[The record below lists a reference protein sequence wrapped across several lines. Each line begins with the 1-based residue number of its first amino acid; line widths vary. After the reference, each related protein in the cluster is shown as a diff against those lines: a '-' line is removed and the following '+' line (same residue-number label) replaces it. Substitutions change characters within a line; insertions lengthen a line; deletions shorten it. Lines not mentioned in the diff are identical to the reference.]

1 MKSINIVG
9 HEKPIVSIKF
19 NREDDLL
26 FSGAQDRKIAMYS
39 TETNE
44 RIGTFLHD
52 ASVNCMTIS
61 PDSKYLISGDNYGG
75 IYIWS
80 CYDGKRLGKIDTEL
94 TSGVSSIDL
103 GVSDSKIVASL
114 PSRRKQDK
122 GNLIFFDI
130 NDVLKGKS
138 QDGIS
143 YLKDF
148 QNTIINS
155 ELGNNINHC
164 KFMNANT
171 NLLCALD
178 NGFVQV
184 LDLKNNGKI
193 INEQK
198 MHDGIIMDLDL
209 TLKEE
214 LALVTSKDKTATLFD
229 PETLKIVQKYMP
241 DHPKRNINSG
251 KISPLFSNSDEGNQL
266 YHVFLGGGQESREV
280 TFTSAA
286 EGGFELLIYDLISGE
301 EISSISDQ
309 FSPINTISISNSGKM
324 LAYGGEEAN
333 VKLYHLNEDYFN
345 LKSY

>member
-1 MKSINIVG
+1 MKSVNIVG

-44 RIGTFLHD
+44 RIGTFMHD
-52 ASVNCMTIS
+52 ASVNCMAIS

-80 CYDGKRLGKIDTEL
+80 CYDGKKLAKIDTKL
-94 TSGVSSIDL
+94 SSAVSSIDL

-114 PSRRKQDK
+114 PSRKKDEK

-130 NDVLKGKS
+130 NDVLKGKIENGVS
-138 QDGIS
+138 FLDN
-143 YLKDF
+143 F
-148 QNTIINS
+148 NNTIINPEINS
-155 ELGNNINHC
+155 NINHC
-164 KFMNANT
+164 KFINANT
-171 NLLCALD
+171 NLLCALS
-178 NGFVQV
+178 NGIVQ
-184 LDLKNNGKI
+184 LRDLKNNGKI
-193 INEQK
+193 IVETK
-198 MHDGIIMDLDL
+198 MHNDVIMDLDL
-209 TLKEE
+209 TVKEE

-229 PETLKIVQKYMP
+229 PETLNVIQKYTP

-251 KISPLFSNSDEGNQL
+251 KISPLFSSDDEDNRL
-266 YHVFLGGGQESREV
+266 THVFLGGGQESREV

-301 EISSISDQ
+301 EVSSISDQ
-309 FSPINTISISNSGKM
+309 FSPINTISISHSGRM

-333 VKLYHLNEDYFN
+333 VKLYHLNEDYFK
-345 LKSY
+345 LKSF